1 MRVRPLS
8 SLALVGR
15 ATRQCVVHAN
25 PLDHKHS
32 VLDLDL
38 TFGG

>member
-1 MRVRPLS
+1 MRVRPLG
-8 SLALVGR
+8 SLALVRR
-15 ATRQCVVHAN
+15 AAGQCVLHMN

-38 TFGG
+38 TFGD